1 MCRTK
6 VLEQERAID
15 ETLNKLIHK
24 LESNFVDGANAG
36 TPSVCMMDKWLAYFA
51 WDVTA
56 NISFGRHYGFI
67 DQEKDVDD
75 L

>member
-1 MCRTK
+1 MLPRTK
-6 VLEQERAID
+6 VLEQEPAID
-15 ETLNKLIHK
+15 ETLSKLISK
-24 LESNFVDGANAG
+24 LESKYVDRDNAG
-36 TPSVCMMDKWLAYFA
+36 TVCMMDEWISYFA

-67 DQEKDVDD
+67 EQEKDVNN